1 MAGAEAPPRGFPL
14 PMARWVSLVASLLLG
29 VLLAVLFARTAQI
42 AAGIPPSFD
51 GAMNLQVAASIA
63 EDEGY
68 RRNYAA
74 REAFPHEI
82 QTGPP
87 YILPTAAVFK
97 FWGIGI
103 PQAEVV
109 NLVYLALLLAAV
121 YGLVAPLGGRVLGL
135 FAACT
140 AIVVPG
146 IHQYGFFGYGE
157 VPALALAL
165 SATAVYFRRKGGWR
179 TGATAGV
186 LMGLAVYTKTVML
199 VGAGALGLC
208 ALLEML
214 VVWRSADRGKRRRFA
229 GFIAGGAAI
238 VVAMEVWRALA
249 LGGAHAWDFWWRVE
263 TRNIFM
269 QAGVRRGLGG
279 QAQSLLQKF
288 GVHFSLLGHDYRM
301 SLVFTGLWLVL
312 VLAALGWLLFLAW
325 RHRRTDWPTLTVL
338 LIAAVYLAWWL
349 LLTPTSKAWHRR
361 IVDGMIAAD
370 IGMVMLSAV
379 WFRVMSGSLPGP
391 GQRMIVTL
399 VAAVG
404 LALPAMWLVKGMR
417 ALLIA
422 PAGAKTCGWYM
433 ADAMDC
439 ARLNPGASTQALVR
453 VAGEVRALPANAYVF
468 GFGWYSAPRIGLLA
482 QRHILDFHDVPV
494 ATIQA
499 SRPVYF
505 VQGSD
510 TPPESLQ
517 RIQMLYDVTRTPD
530 YAYALIHATSLT
542 PAPLVAA
549 AAPVRRHI
557 EAAEHYAYLRGFNQ
571 SEGANGRWLTDDNQV
586 LLMPQPGDAFELTV
600 YAVPIDQYEVHRA
613 PNVLVSFDGCH
624 APGQTATPGQ
634 ISHLVFAIPA
644 RCAISAG
651 KPVSIRIE
659 VDNLVESAIT
669 QDARALG
676 VLAKSFGFVSP
687 DSAGLAPGNA
697 PASESKP

>member
-1 MAGAEAPPRGFPL
+1 MEGGETLPRAFPL
-14 PMARWVSLVASLLLG
+14 SMARWVSLAASLLLG

-42 AAGIPPSFD
+42 AVGIPPSFD

-63 EDEGY
+63 EGDGY

-74 REAFPHEI
+74 REVFPHEI

-87 YILPTAAVFK
+87 YILPAAAVFK
-97 FWGIGI
+97 LWGIGI

-140 AIVVPG
+140 ALVVPG
-146 IHQYGFFGYGE
+146 LHQFGFFGYGE

-165 SATAVYFRRKGGWR
+165 SATAVYFRRTGGWR
-179 TGATAGV
+179 TGAAAGV
-186 LMGLAVYTKTVML
+186 LVGLAVYTKTVML
-199 VGAGALGLC
+199 IGAGALCFC

-214 VVWRSADRGKRRRFA
+214 AAWRNADRGKRRRFA
-229 GFIAGGAAI
+229 GFIAGGAA
-238 VVAMEVWRALA
+238 VLVAMETWRALA
-249 LGGAHAWDFWWRVE
+249 LGGAHAWHSWWHVE

-279 QAQSLLQKF
+279 QTQSLLQKF
-288 GVHFSLLGHDYRM
+288 GVHFGLLGHDYRM

-312 VLAALGWLLFLAW
+312 VLAALAWLLYLAW
-325 RHRRTDWPTLTVL
+325 RHRRTSWPTLAVL

-379 WFRVMSGSLPGP
+379 WFRVMSRSLPVP
-391 GQRMIVTL
+391 WRRVIVTL
-399 VAAVG
+399 IAAAG
-404 LALPAMWLVKGMR
+404 LALPAMWLVKGTH

-422 PAGAKTCGWYM
+422 PAGAKTCDWYM
-433 ADAMDC
+433 ADALDC
-439 ARLNPGASTQALVR
+439 ARFNPGASTQALLR

-482 QRHILDFHDVPV
+482 QRHILDFHDVSVDTLQP
-494 ATIQA
+494 

-510 TPPESLQ
+510 TPPDSLR
-517 RIQMLYDVTRTPD
+517 RIRTLYDVTPTPD
-530 YAYALIHATSLT
+530 YAYALIGATSLA
-542 PAPLVAA
+542 PKPLVPGAA
-549 AAPVRRHI
+549 RVLRYVSAADQ
-557 EAAEHYAYLRGFNQ
+557 YAYLEGFNQ

-586 LLMPQPGDAFELTV
+586 LLMPNPGDRFEMVAYVLP
-600 YAVPIDQYEVHRA
+600 ADRYEGHRT
-613 PNVLVSFDGCH
+613 PKVLVSFDGC
-624 APGQTATPGQ
+624 AVPAQPTQPDAVNR
-634 ISHLVFAIPA
+634 LVFAIPK
-644 RCAISAG
+644 RCGINADKA
-651 KPVSIRIE
+651 VSVRIE
-659 VDNLVESAIT
+659 VDSLVDAAIT
-669 QDARALG
+669 LDPRALG

-687 DSAGLAPGNA
+687 ETSGPAPGR
-697 PASESKP
+697 